1 MPENKA
7 LLEALDVLKDAA
19 SGYAHATKVEKASDS
34 LLDILLTDRSL
45 PAKVRLYLELQ
56 EIRRGF
62 HDEARIHGLLALFG
76 RLNEPIPRR
85 RRQRSRTR
93 KKSDPR
99 R

>member
-7 LLEALDVLKDAA
+7 VLEAVDVLKDAA
-19 SGYAHATKVEKASDS
+19 SGYANLTKLEKASDS
-34 LLDILLTDRSL
+34 LLDILLPDRSL

-62 HDEARIHGLLALFG
+62 HDQPRIRNLLAIFG
-76 RLNEPIPRR
+76 RVNDPIPRR
-85 RRQRSRTR
+85 RRPRSHIR
-93 KKSDPR
+93 KKRDPR